1 LKDYT
6 LLSSIDGPSAIRN
19 LSFDEKE
26 QLAQEVRDYITEIV
40 AANGGHLAPNLG
52 VVDLIISMLSSLNLP
67 EDSVVFD
74 VGHQCYAWKILT
86 DRREEFRSLRRKGG
100 LSGFPKR
107 EESPYDSFNTGQ
119 QHVDFCCARD
129 CACQAGER

>member
-67 EDSVVFD
+67 RIPLYSM
-74 VGHQCYAWKILT
+74 
-86 DRREEFRSLRRKGG
+86 
-100 LSGFPKR
+100 
-107 EESPYDSFNTGQ
+107 
-119 QHVDFCCARD
+119 
-129 CACQAGER
+129 

>member
-1 LKDYT
+1 MKDYT

-26 QLAQEVRDYITEIV
+26 QLAQEVRDYIIEIV

-100 LSGFPKR
+100 LSGFP
-107 EESPYDSFNTGQ
+107 
-119 QHVDFCCARD
+119 
-129 CACQAGER
+129 